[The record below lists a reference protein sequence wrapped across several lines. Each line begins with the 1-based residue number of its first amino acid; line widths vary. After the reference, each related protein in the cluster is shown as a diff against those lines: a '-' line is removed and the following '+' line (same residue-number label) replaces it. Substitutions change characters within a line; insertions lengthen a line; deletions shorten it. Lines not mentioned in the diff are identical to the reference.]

1 MLHILNHLVPLLWIA
16 GIVQLSAVVANVAIP
31 AKIRSRENLARVSP
45 IIRQIFWSHWFF
57 IAFVLLFFSILCLLF
72 APLLAGG
79 TPPGRFMSGALS
91 VFWLLRTLVQL
102 FWFDGEFRSRH
113 RFADVAFLLSS
124 ALLAAI
130 FAVASLGVAS

>member
-1 MLHILNHLVPLLWIA
+1 
-16 GIVQLSAVVANVAIP
+16 
-31 AKIRSRENLARVSP
+31 
-45 IIRQIFWSHWFF
+45 
-57 IAFVLLFFSILCLLF
+57 
-72 APLLAGG
+72 
-79 TPPGRFMSGALS
+79 MSGALS